1 MRDRVEIGGM
11 SGDVKRAG
19 EVFDIGDISFS
30 VVQGVAPQTVQSTW
44 YRGEH
49 CNFNPTKADL
59 REPDAIERHITAGWL
74 PEAPFITRALGITAF
89 GSCFAGH
96 VSDHLLARAYR
107 VLTDKRHVDVNGS
120 YVIRCAEGIVN
131 TFAIRQQFEWAFCG
145 TKFDEDLWFDS
156 KAELA
161 PYNEQIRQDTVD
173 IFDRTDV
180 FIITVGLAEVWYST
194 ITGEVF
200 WRAVPAN
207 RFDPARHGF
216 RLTTVAENLDN
227 LTAVRDLIRRHRPD
241 AAIVFTLSPIPLH
254 ATFRPVS
261 CVTADAVS
269 KATLRV
275 ALDEL
280 MRTHAGDRKLF
291 YFPAYEIVREA
302 FVDPYLDDN
311 RHVQPHVLQAVMQTF
326 ERAYCV
332 PEPALPPA

>member
-1 MRDRVEIGGM
+1 M
-11 SGDVKRAG
+11 SGDGARPG
-19 EVFDIGDISFS
+19 DVFDIGDISFS
-30 VVQGVAPQTVQSTW
+30 VVQGVSTQTVQATW
-44 YRGEH
+44 YRGDH

-74 PEAPFITRALGITAF
+74 PEAPFITREHGITAF

-96 VSDHLLARAYR
+96 ISEHLTARSYR

-131 TFAIRQQFEWAFCG
+131 TFAIRQQFEWAFSG
-145 TKFDEDLWFDS
+145 TSFDEDLWFDS
-156 KAELA
+156 KGELA
-161 PYNEQIRQDTVD
+161 AYNEQVRRDTVD
-173 IFDRTDV
+173 IFNQTDV

-194 ITGEVF
+194 VTGDVF

-207 RFDPARHGF
+207 RFDATRHGF
-216 RLTTVAENLDN
+216 RLTSVAENVDN
-227 LTAVRDLIRRHRPD
+227 LSAVRDLIRRHRPD

-275 ALDEL
+275 ALDEV
-280 MRTHAGDRKLF
+280 MRTHAGDRNLF
-291 YFPAYEIVREA
+291 YFPSYEIVREA
-302 FVDPYLDDN
+302 FLDPYVDDN
-311 RHVQPHVLQAVMQTF
+311 RHIRPDVLQAVMRTF
-326 ERAYCV
+326 ERAYCLA
-332 PEPALPPA
+332 EPLPPR